1 MARHCACIRFGGG
14 RHDGRGPAR
23 AAVSAAL
30 GAIHVSPAS
39 PAPDLADFVHET
51 SRVTMVGFFV
61 LNALFEEL
69 IGRAY
74 LISETTALTGSQTV
88 AIGAS
93 VLLAGDVSPLPRHSA
108 RMRGR
113 RYVLRIFNVLRTHAM
128 RGAFGAGSFL
138 PRCRR
143 DIRLRAEVIR
153 AATLRIAVET
163 GPCASAS

>member
-1 MARHCACIRFGGG
+1 
-14 RHDGRGPAR
+14 
-23 AAVSAAL
+23 VSAAL

-93 VLLAGDVSPLPRHSA
+93 VLLAGDVSPSTKA
-108 RMRGR
+108 
-113 RYVLRIFNVLRTHAM
+113 FRTHA
-128 RGAFGAGSFL
+128 RSALRSSYFQCTTYA
-138 PRCRR
+138 R
-143 DIRLRAEVIR
+143 DAWRLWCWLIS
-153 AATLRIAVET
+153 T
-163 GPCASAS
+163 SMSS